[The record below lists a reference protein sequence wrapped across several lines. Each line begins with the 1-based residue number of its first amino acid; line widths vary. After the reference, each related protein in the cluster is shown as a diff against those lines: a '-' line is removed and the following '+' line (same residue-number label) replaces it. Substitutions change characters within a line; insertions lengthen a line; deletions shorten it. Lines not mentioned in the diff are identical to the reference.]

1 MDRLNLR
8 ILLPT
13 REAVERTVDSVNL
26 TAWEGEVGIL
36 PGHAPYLAVL
46 RPGPASFRDGGETQT
61 FALGDGFLEVHDDVV
76 TALVQSAERADE
88 IDVARAEQRKAAIEV
103 QLKAEGL
110 AETEMKRFELSL
122 AKQLAR
128 IQVAT
133 GR

>member
-1 MDRLNLR
+1 MDRLSLR

-13 REAVERTVDSVNL
+13 RQAVERTVDSVNL

-46 RPGPASFRDGGETQT
+46 RPGPASFRDGAETAT

-76 TALVQSAERADE
+76 TALVQSAERSED
-88 IDVARAEQRKAAIEV
+88 IDVVRAEQRKAALQA
-103 QLKAEGL
+103 QLAAEGL
-110 AETEMKRFELSL
+110 AEAEMRRLELSL